1 VAAAAP
7 TTDAEPAP
15 VQTAAAAQAAAPE
28 VVSVTGKVAKTVE
41 PKTTASTTATAVAAA
56 VADAAAEPVH
66 GQVAATAHAATT
78 GEGSMGEGAQ
88 DQASAQGSALKDA
101 APIAVAAD
109 STATAPTFVA
119 PGTTAAPAPIV
130 AAQLP
135 KAGPETVSHLTTE
148 IASKAVVG
156 KTSRFDVVLQPE
168 GLGRVDVR
176 IEIAK
181 DGKLTAALNFDN
193 PAAAA
198 ELRGKSGELR
208 QALAAAGFNV
218 ADSAL
223 SFDSSSQNQNGGQK
237 PERLLQQLPGRRE
250 RPSGFP
256 RPRLP
261 IGAGRGNPHPVSVR
275 PAARPSRRR
284 QQRRRR
290 QNLGETAMVA
300 ATSSTGNAT
309 TDKINN
315 SRNSLAN
322 NEQTFLKLLTTQLKN
337 QDPLSPTDTTQMT
350 SQITQMTGV
359 EQQLVTNDLLA
370 ALVGMS
376 TGGGISE
383 GVNLMGK
390 QVTAETDKSVL
401 KNKEASW
408 SYTQSRSA
416 TGVKIEVLDKFGKR
430 HRHRPAR
437 RHVGRRPHLQV
448 GRQERRKASSSPK
461 AASTPSR

>member
-1 VAAAAP
+1 
-7 TTDAEPAP
+7 
-15 VQTAAAAQAAAPE
+15 
-28 VVSVTGKVAKTVE
+28 
-41 PKTTASTTATAVAAA
+41 
-56 VADAAAEPVH
+56 
-66 GQVAATAHAATT
+66 
-78 GEGSMGEGAQ
+78 M
-88 DQASAQGSALKDA
+88 
-101 APIAVAAD
+101 
-109 STATAPTFVA
+109 
-119 PGTTAAPAPIV
+119 
-130 AAQLP
+130 
-135 KAGPETVSHLTTE
+135 
-148 IASKAVVG
+148 VG

-223 SFDSSSQNQNGGQK
+223 SFDSSSQNQSGGQSQNAFFNNFQDGENGRQAFQGRAFRSALGEEI
-237 PERLLQQLPGRRE
+237 PTLSPSALLPGLRVADS
-250 RPSGFP
+250 SG
-256 RPRLP
+256 
-261 IGAGRGNPHPVSVR
+261 VDVR
-275 PAARPSRRR
+275 D
-284 QQRRRR
+284 
-290 QNLGETAMVA
+290 LGEAFMVTA
-300 ATSSTGNAT
+300 TNSTGNAT
-309 TDKINN
+309 IDKINN

-401 KNKEASW
+401 KNKEATW
-408 SYTQSRSA
+408 SYTQSRAA
-416 TGVKIEVLDKFGKR
+416 TGVKIEVLDKFDKVIATILPDDMSGGDHTFKWDGKSADGTQQ
-430 HRHRPAR
+430 PEGGEYTIKVTATDAE
-437 RHVGRRPHLQV
+437 GS
-448 GRQERRKASSSPK
+448 KITTTSKDASTVSSPRSPTR
-461 AASTPSR
+461 AA